1 MQPVKQKTQAPAAF
15 LGVWG
20 LLRDVVG
27 GCCFRTTIFA
37 GSAMHNRQVV
47 PEKTRLQPPARPNRR
62 LVEIPAAKKRAA
74 AFPLRP
80 FR

>member
-37 GSAMHNRQVV
+37 DPAMHNPQITE
-47 PEKTRLQPPARPNRR
+47 EKSRL
-62 LVEIPAAKKRAA
+62 
-74 AFPLRP
+74 
-80 FR
+80 